1 MLQHAI
7 YEALQRFGE
16 KGMRKDSAAT
26 RDWTPVEMM
35 KLLRLDPAVAA
46 HPLATEEDCKGN
58 TFFFK
63 ETRKAVDGLFGV
75 TQQAGGSKKGNA
87 ERRSHLNVTQ
97 PAQLLWKDLQVCGRP
112 RNTLFAPPPLFSLP
126 RRHVSPR
133 KRRQRDLW
141 QVPDELFNEY
151 LKTKT
156 SSASSGQV
164 PHRRFR
170 SPPSTL
176 SHFCRFSTPPP
187 PSKVSPRLHIIQA
200 HPFPLRTT
208 LLLSRS
214 SSNRR
219 QITGASLSTGARP
232 TKQVC
237 AWPEE
242 QQLLPAKSRS
252 VSTLPQWLPT
262 QNPALCARTLSPPD
276 LPCTARARRE
286 VDGRRTTLP
295 FPSFLFRSLVSRRCT
310 KRTTTSKSSPFGKP
324 ASAAAR
330 SRGVCVRRCA
340 MATESFSRVH
350 WARSRPPRTL
360 S

>member
-126 RRHVSPR
+126 RRPVSPR
-133 KRRQRDLW
+133 KRRQRGLW
-141 QVPDELFNEY
+141 QVPDELFDEY
-151 LKTKT
+151 IKTKT

-208 LLLSRS
+208 LLLS
-214 SSNRR
+214 
-219 QITGASLSTGARP
+219 L
-232 TKQVC
+232 
-237 AWPEE
+237 
-242 QQLLPAKSRS
+242 
-252 VSTLPQWLPT
+252 
-262 QNPALCARTLSPPD
+262 
-276 LPCTARARRE
+276 
-286 VDGRRTTLP
+286 
-295 FPSFLFRSLVSRRCT
+295 FL
-310 KRTTTSKSSPFGKP
+310 KSSADHGRVTLDRRAPDQ
-324 ASAAAR
+324 A
-330 SRGVCVRRCA
+330 GVCVARRT
-340 MATESFSRVH
+340 ATAARKIPLHFHPSTVAPNAKPRPLRAHSFS
-350 WARSRPPRTL
+350 ARFALHGPSPARG
-360 S
+360 